1 MKLEYNLVIIGG
13 GPAGLAT
20 ALEAEKNGVENIL
33 LLERDKYLGGI
44 LFQCIH
50 NGFGLQYFKEE
61 LTGPEYATRFI
72 DQLNHNSHSKINVKT
87 ETMVIKID
95 SDSNKRIIALNRYEG
110 LLSIETQAIVLAMGC
125 RERTREAINIPGSR
139 PAGIFTAGTA
149 QRYINIEG
157 YMPGREVVILGSGD
171 IGMIM
176 ARRMTLEGVRV
187 KAVLEI
193 MPFSTGLIRN
203 KVQCLDDFNI
213 PLKFKH
219 TITRIEGEKRVEGV
233 VIAQVDENLKTVPE
247 TEEDIK
253 CDTILLSVG
262 LIPEN
267 ELTKEVEIKLD
278 PITGG
283 PIVNENRETEIE
295 GIFACGNVLHV
306 HDLADYV
313 SEEGE
318 IVGRAVAEYLK
329 GERKYRPQSIKIVP
343 GDNITYVV
351 PQHIDFLVPGRKKIK
366 LFMRGRKPEERVRI
380 NLINDKGRILGSYKR
395 RIVTPGEMESVYLPE
410 VLLEDSKLKNLTV
423 SVGKEDKEQR

>member
-1 MKLEYNLVIIGG
+1 MKLVYDLAIIGG
-13 GPAGLAT
+13 GPAGLAV
-20 ALEAEKNGVENIL
+20 ALEAEKRGAESIL

-44 LFQCIH
+44 LPQCIH

-61 LTGPEYATRFI
+61 LTGPEYAERFI
-72 DQLNHNSHSKINVKT
+72 AKLKDCRIDVKT
-87 ETMVIKID
+87 ETMVIKIT
-95 SDSNKRIIALNRYEG
+95 SDKRIIAINRVDG
-110 LLSIETQAIVLAMGC
+110 LLHIQTKAVVLAMGC
-125 RERTREAINIPGSR
+125 RERTREAIAIPGSR

-157 YMPGREVVILGSGD
+157 YMPGREVVVLGSGD

-176 ARRMTLEGVRV
+176 ARRMTLEGAKV

-213 PLKFKH
+213 PLKFNH
-219 TITRIEGEKRVEGV
+219 TITRIEGEKRVERV
-233 VIAQVDENLKTVPE
+233 TVAQVDKNLQAIPG
-247 TEEDIK
+247 TEEEIS

-267 ELTKEVEIKLD
+267 ELTIEAGIELD
-278 PITGG
+278 PVTRG

-306 HDLADYV
+306 HDLADFV

-318 IVGRAVAEYLK
+318 IVGRAVGGYLK
-329 GERKYRPQSIKIVP
+329 RDRKFRSQSVKMVP
-343 GDNITYVV
+343 GDNIAYVV
-351 PQHIDFLVPGRKKIK
+351 PQHIDFIVPGRKKIK
-366 LFMRGRKPEERVRI
+366 IFMRVKNPAEKVRVVFKD
-380 NLINDKGRILGSYKR
+380 DKGEMMASYKKA
-395 RIVTPGEMESVYLPE
+395 IVTPGEMLSVYLPE
-410 VLLEDSKLKNLTV
+410 VLLGDRLKTITV
-423 SVGKEDKEQR
+423 SIEEETKE

>member
-1 MKLEYNLVIIGG
+1 MKLEYDLVIIGG
-13 GPAGLAT
+13 GPAGLAV
-20 ALEAEKNGVENIL
+20 ALEAGRNTVKDIL

-44 LFQCIH
+44 LPQCIH

-61 LTGPEYATRFI
+61 LTGPEYAERFI
-72 DQLNHNSHSKINVKT
+72 AKLNDNQIDVKT
-87 ETMVIKID
+87 ETMVIKITPD
-95 SDSNKRIIALNRYEG
+95 KSIIAINRDDG
-110 LLSIETQAIVLAMGC
+110 LLHIQAKAVVLAMGC
-125 RERTREAINIPGSR
+125 RERTREAIAIPGNR

-157 YMPGREVVILGSGD
+157 YIPGREVVVLGSGD

-176 ARRMTLEGVRV
+176 ARRMTLEGARV

-213 PLKFKH
+213 PLKFNH
-219 TITRIEGEKRVEGV
+219 TITRIEGRKRVERV
-233 VIAQVDENLKTVPE
+233 TVAQVDKNLQAIHG
-247 TEEDIK
+247 TEEEIN

-267 ELTKEVEIKLD
+267 ELTREAGIKLD
-278 PITGG
+278 PVTRG

-306 HDLADYV
+306 HDLADFV

-318 IVGRAVAEYLK
+318 IVGRAVGEYLK
-329 GERKYRPQSIKIVP
+329 GNRKFRSPSIKIVP
-343 GDNITYVV
+343 GDNIAYVV
-351 PQHIDFLVPGRKKIK
+351 PQHIDFIVPGRKKIK
-366 LFMRGRKPEERVRI
+366 IFMRVKKPAEKVRI
-380 NLINDKGRILGSYKR
+380 NLLDDKGRVLGSYKK
-395 RIVTPGEMESVYLPE
+395 RIVTPGEMVSVYLTE
-410 VLLEDSKLKNLTV
+410 VLLDDKLKNITI
-423 SVGKEDKEQR
+423 SIKRD

>member
-1 MKLEYNLVIIGG
+1 MKLEYDLVIIGG
-13 GPAGLAT
+13 GPAGLAV

-44 LFQCIH
+44 LPQCIH

-61 LTGPEYATRFI
+61 LTGPEYAERFI
-72 DQLNHNSHSKINVKT
+72 AKLNDNQIDVKT
-87 ETMVIKID
+87 ETMVIEITPD
-95 SDSNKRIIALNRYEG
+95 KRIIAINRDDG
-110 LLSIETQAIVLAMGC
+110 LLHIQAKAVVLAMGC
-125 RERTREAINIPGSR
+125 RERTREAIAIPGNR

-157 YMPGREVVILGSGD
+157 YIPGREVVVLGSGD

-176 ARRMTLEGVRV
+176 ARRMTLEGARV

-213 PLKFKH
+213 PLKFNH
-219 TITRIEGEKRVEGV
+219 TITRIEGRKRAERVTV
-233 VIAQVDENLKTVPE
+233 AHVDKNLQAIPG
-247 TEEDIK
+247 TEEEIS

-267 ELTKEVEIKLD
+267 ELTREIGIELD
-278 PITGG
+278 PVTRG

-306 HDLADYV
+306 HDLADFV

-318 IVGRAVAEYLK
+318 IVGRAVGEYLK
-329 GERKYRPQSIKIVP
+329 RDRKYRYQPIKIVP
-343 GDNITYVV
+343 GDNIAYTV
-351 PQHIDFLVPGRKKIK
+351 PQHIDFIVPGRKKIK
-366 LFMRGRKPEERVRI
+366 IFMRVKKPAERVRI
-380 NLINDKGRILGSYKR
+380 NLLDDKGRILGSYKK
-395 RIVTPGEMESVYLPE
+395 RIVTPGEMVNVYLPE
-410 VLLEDSKLKNLTV
+410 VLLDDKLKNITI
-423 SVGKEDKEQR
+423 SIKRD

>member
-1 MKLEYNLVIIGG
+1 MKLEYDLLIIGG
-13 GPAGLAT
+13 GPAGLAV
-20 ALEAEKNGVENIL
+20 ALEARRNTVKDIL

-44 LFQCIH
+44 LPQCIH

-61 LTGPEYATRFI
+61 LTGPEYAERFI
-72 DQLNHNSHSKINVKT
+72 AKLNDNQIDVKT
-87 ETMVIKID
+87 ETMVIKITLD
-95 SDSNKRIIALNRYEG
+95 KRIIAINRDDG
-110 LLSIETQAIVLAMGC
+110 MLHIQAKAVVLAMGC
-125 RERTREAINIPGSR
+125 RERTREAIAIPGSR

-157 YMPGREVVILGSGD
+157 YMPGREVIVLGSGD

-176 ARRMTLEGVRV
+176 ARRMILEGARV

-213 PLKFKH
+213 PLRFNH
-219 TITRIEGEKRVEGV
+219 TITRIEGEKRVERV
-233 VIAQVDENLKTVPE
+233 TVSQVDKNLQAIPG
-247 TEEDIK
+247 TEEEIS

-267 ELTKEVEIKLD
+267 ELTREVGIELD
-278 PITGG
+278 PVTRG

-295 GIFACGNVLHV
+295 GVFACGNVLHV

-318 IVGRAVAEYLK
+318 TVGKAVKEYIMGK
-329 GERKYRPQSIKIVP
+329 RRYRSQSVKIIPGE
-343 GDNITYVV
+343 NIGYVV
-351 PQHIDFLVPGRKKIK
+351 PQHIDFLVPDRKKIK
-366 LFMRGRKPEERVRI
+366 LFMRAEKPVEKVRI
-380 NLINDKGRILGSYKR
+380 IFRDDKGKIIVSYKKA
-395 RIVTPGEMESVYLPE
+395 IVTPGEMVSVYLPE
-410 VLLEDSKLKNLTV
+410 VLLEDRLINIIV
-423 SVGKEDKEQR
+423 STEEETKE

>member
-1 MKLEYNLVIIGG
+1 MKLEYDLVIIGG
-13 GPAGLAT
+13 GPAGLAV

-44 LFQCIH
+44 LPQCIH

-61 LTGPEYATRFI
+61 LTGPEYAERFI
-72 DQLNHNSHSKINVKT
+72 AKLNDNRIDVKT
-87 ETMVIKID
+87 ETMVIKITP
-95 SDSNKRIIALNRYEG
+95 NKRIIAINRNDG
-110 LLSIETQAIVLAMGC
+110 LLHIQAKTIVLAMGC
-125 RERTREAINIPGSR
+125 RERTREAIAIPGNR

-157 YMPGREVVILGSGD
+157 YIPGREVVVLGSGD

-176 ARRMTLEGVRV
+176 ARRMTLEGAKV

-213 PLKFKH
+213 PLKFNH
-219 TITRIEGEKRVEGV
+219 TITRIEGRKRVERVTV
-233 VIAQVDENLKTVPE
+233 VQVDKNLQVIPG
-247 TEEDIK
+247 TEEEIS

-267 ELTKEVEIKLD
+267 ELTGEMGIKLD
-278 PITGG
+278 PVTRG

-306 HDLADYV
+306 HDLADFV
-313 SEEGE
+313 TEEGE
-318 IVGRAVAEYLK
+318 IVGQAVGKYLK
-329 GERKYRPQSIKIVP
+329 RDRKYRSQPIKIVP
-343 GDNITYVV
+343 GDNIAYVV
-351 PQHIDFLVPGRKKIK
+351 PQHIDFIVPERKKIK
-366 LFMRGRKPEERVRI
+366 LFMRVKKPVERVRVAFKD
-380 NLINDKGRILGSYKR
+380 DKGEILASYKKA
-395 RIVTPGEMESVYLPE
+395 IVTPGEMVSLYLPE
-410 VLLEDSKLKNLTV
+410 ILLDDKLKNITI
-423 SVGKEDKEQR
+423 SIKKG

>member
-1 MKLEYNLVIIGG
+1 MKLVYDLAIIGG
-13 GPAGLAT
+13 GPAGLAV
-20 ALEAEKNGVENIL
+20 ALEAEKRGAESIL

-44 LFQCIH
+44 LPQCIH

-61 LTGPEYATRFI
+61 LTGPEYAERFI
-72 DQLNHNSHSKINVKT
+72 AKLKDCRIDVKT
-87 ETMVIKID
+87 ETMVIKIT
-95 SDSNKRIIALNRYEG
+95 SDKRIIAINRVDG
-110 LLSIETQAIVLAMGC
+110 LLHIQTKAVVLAMGC
-125 RERTREAINIPGSR
+125 RERTREAIAIPGSR

-157 YMPGREVVILGSGD
+157 YMPGREVVVLGSGD

-176 ARRMTLEGVRV
+176 ARRMTLEGAKV

-213 PLKFKH
+213 PLKFNH
-219 TITRIEGEKRVEGV
+219 TITRIEGEKRVERV
-233 VIAQVDENLKTVPE
+233 TVAQVDKNLQAIPG
-247 TEEDIK
+247 TEEEIS

-267 ELTKEVEIKLD
+267 ELTIEAGIELD
-278 PITGG
+278 PVTRG

-306 HDLADYV
+306 HDLADFV

-318 IVGRAVAEYLK
+318 IVGRAVGGYLK
-329 GERKYRPQSIKIVP
+329 RDRKFRSQSVKMVP
-343 GDNITYVV
+343 GDNIAYVV
-351 PQHIDFLVPGRKKIK
+351 PQHIDFIVPGRKKIK
-366 LFMRGRKPEERVRI
+366 IFMRVKNPAEKVRVVFKD
-380 NLINDKGRILGSYKR
+380 DKGEMMASYKKA
-395 RIVTPGEMESVYLPE
+395 IVTPGEMLSVYLPE
-410 VLLEDSKLKNLTV
+410 VLLGDRFKNITV
-423 SVGKEDKEQR
+423 SSEEETRE